1 VDFVSL
7 MQEYGA
13 ISRKCM
19 YTSGRYH
26 VGGVGPRMEGRS
38 SDASAPMIH
47 GMSTLPYQEDYGLQS
62 E

>member
-1 VDFVSL
+1 